1 MTCSQRQLAGGGTLA
16 AFINEKGWDAF
27 RKEEVRVLQGILSG
41 NTGQPTWSND
51 VDGVDP
57 EQQQQLVA
65 CPVVSTGGG
74 IVETLEVIDAQ
85 WYY

>member
-1 MTCSQRQLAGGGTLA
+1 MTLQDQL
-16 AFINEKGWDAF
+16 E
-27 RKEEVRVLQGILSG
+27 RVLI
-41 NTGQPTWSND
+41 D
-51 VDGVDP
+51 VYELAWVDP